1 MSRYL
6 PPLNALKAFE
16 AAAQCQ
22 NFTQAAQRL
31 HVTQSAISRQVRHL
45 EEQLGVVLFERRPG
59 QLRLTEAGRRLLPAL
74 STSFDRIALTVRDLA
89 SPTDLTRLR
98 LNVPPTLA
106 SRWLVPRLDDLRRR
120 YPTLSLTLT
129 TRESDDLA
137 ADSTL
142 DAAIRFGDGDW
153 NDVEPHFL
161 MQENHIAVCAPRLLR
176 DGRPL
181 DLREQT
187 LLHVMRTTEDRF
199 PTWRHW
205 LDAAGIEGVD
215 TQGGLE
221 FDLLDLAIRAAL
233 EGLGITIADRAM
245 VAREL
250 AKGALVQPLA
260 AAMPGHQSYWFVTRP
275 GQGDEPML
283 TLVYDWLQG
292 AVASDG
298 PSQRSL

>member
-22 NFTQAAQRL
+22 NFTLAAQRL

-98 LNVPPTLA
+98 VNVPPTLA
-106 SRWLVPRLDDLRRR
+106 SRWLVPRLDDLQRR
-120 YPTLSLTLT
+120 YPSLSLTLT
-129 TRESDDLA
+129 TREVDDLA
-137 ADSTL
+137 ADSAL

-153 NDVEPHFL
+153 TDVEPHFL
-161 MQENHIAVCAPRLLR
+161 MQENHIAVCSPRLIR

-181 DLREQT
+181 DLREQM

-215 TQGGLE
+215 TEGGLE

-245 VAREL
+245 VTREL

-260 AAMPGHQSYWFVTRP
+260 AAMPGHQSYWFATRP

-283 TLVYDWLQG
+283 TLLRDWLLG
-292 AVASDG
+292 VVANDSA
-298 PSQRSL
+298 